1 MSPRVASGL
10 VAFLALWRVAAAMPA
25 APASFMVAI
34 ARLRIVAMTW
44 GPLPVRTWEWSSRW
58 VTSRMWCRASM
69 RQWPRIHPAS
79 WAGLAWLAVRLV
91 IA

>member
-44 GPLPVRTWEWSSRW
+44 GPLPVRTWEWSSR
-58 VTSRMWCRASM
+58 
-69 RQWPRIHPAS
+69 
-79 WAGLAWLAVRLV
+79 
-91 IA
+91 